1 MGQLIDCRDEFTMRQ
16 RFNKIQR
23 VIKEQNLDHRVIVMI
38 QEDATSD
45 TGIGYALYDKYTKM
59 SRPLDIDMFVNAGV

>member
-23 VIKEQNLDHRVIVMI
+23 VIKEQKLDHRVIVVI
-38 QEDATSD
+38 QEDASSD
-45 TGIGYALYDKYTKM
+45 TGIGYSLYDKYTKT
-59 SRPLDIDMFVNAGV
+59 SRPLDTEMFVNAGV